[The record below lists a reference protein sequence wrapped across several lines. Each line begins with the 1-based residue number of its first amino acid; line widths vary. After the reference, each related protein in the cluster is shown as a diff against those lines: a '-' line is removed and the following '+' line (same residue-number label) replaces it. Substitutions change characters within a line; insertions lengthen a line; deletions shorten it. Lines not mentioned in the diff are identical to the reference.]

1 MELGKKICETLKEVR
16 LQVARAND
24 IDYTPTQCNHEGD
37 CPGTCPRCEQEVRM
51 IEDQL
56 ALRRAMGKAIK
67 LVGVGAGIVAL
78 ASCQLILHG
87 GQEKFISKLLKH
99 KAPIIYQGNSMFPL
113 KWVLEIKNGN
123 GLVCCCHHFFVP
135 ETYFLKYYKVYIYCQ

>member
-87 GQEKFISKLLKH
+87 GQENGYMVPPEEETDSIVSNDSTTSY
-99 KAPIIYQGNSMFPL
+99 PTIPTTNEGNSP
-113 KWVLEIKNGN
+113 
-123 GLVCCCHHFFVP
+123 
-135 ETYFLKYYKVYIYCQ
+135 Q